1 MNHNCPTRG
10 RSVRILTL
18 YERVNENGKRKMV
31 GWGRYCPFCN
41 AVWQGDDQITEGRK
55 RAA

>member
-41 AVWQGDDQITEGRK
+41 AVWQGDHQIAEGRK
-55 RAA
+55 GVA